1 AGNLECVLAIDSQDE
16 LGQLAIAFNRMTQDL
31 KSSHKQLERRVEQA
45 EINRNESE
53 RMVAE
58 LQELN
63 AGLKAARQAAEAANV
78 AKSRF
83 LANMSHE
90 IRTPLQAIIGFM
102 DLLRKSGSRCD
113 EAERED
119 CLEGIWTSGQHL
131 LNLINDLL
139 DLSRIEAGRLE
150 VEPVRCSP
158 HAIIS
163 GIVSAMRAKAHE
175 KNLTLD
181 YQWQSGVPETICT
194 DPACLRQVLMNLVS
208 NAVKFTGAGIV
219 RIVAE

>member
-58 LQELN
+58 LQILN
-63 AGLKAARQAAEAANV
+63 QGLKAARQAAEAANI

-90 IRTPLQAIIGFM
+90 IRTPLNAVIGFT
-102 DLLRKSGSRCD
+102 DLLRKNGDECD

-119 CLEGIWTSGQHL
+119 YLETIQTSGKHL
-131 LNLINDLL
+131 LSLINDIL
-139 DLSRIEAGRLE
+139 DLSKIEAECLE
-150 VEPVRCSP
+150 VEAVRCSP
-158 HAIIS
+158 HAI
-163 GIVSAMRAKAHE
+163 
-175 KNLTLD
+175 
-181 YQWQSGVPETICT
+181 
-194 DPACLRQVLMNLVS
+194 
-208 NAVKFTGAGIV
+208 
-219 RIVAE
+219 